1 MRSNNGQTRIKLMTF
16 GIESESVKGARS
28 RLTRIGLDMQGNF
41 KKIGVESVLM
51 DGKERLSLLHALFH
65 MDDHAPFV
73 FEWSWLPETG
83 LSTKDFIGAPGAL
96 ISRRPARLRSGKHIA
111 PRRTS
116 RFKRRA

>member
-1 MRSNNGQTRIKLMTF
+1 
-16 GIESESVKGARS
+16 
-28 RLTRIGLDMQGNF
+28 MQGNF

-83 LSTKDFIGAPGAL
+83 LSTKDFIAPGSFDFSP
-96 ISRRPARLRSGKHIA
+96 SRSFKIGKRIA